1 MSLEALLNFGALAP
15 DEVALRLG
23 LAIVFGLALGV
34 DREMRDKPA
43 GLRTHAMV
51 SLAACSFALL
61 AIGFAHVLANGASG
75 AKGADP
81 VRALEAVATGVAF
94 LGGGAI
100 IQARG
105 DVRGI
110 TTGSGIWLAGAI
122 GLACGAGF
130 YFLALLTAVL
140 GIILLAVLRAFE
152 KHLLG
157 SQPDRSDKAAAH
169 GRRR

>member
-23 LAIVFGLALGV
+23 LAVVFGLALGI

-43 GLRTHAMV
+43 GLRTHAMI

-61 AIGFAHVLANGASG
+61 AIGFAHVLADGASG

-110 TTGSGIWLAGAI
+110 TTGSGIWLAGAV

-130 YFLALLTAVL
+130 YFLAGLTTVL
-140 GIILLAVLRAFE
+140 GIVLLAALGTIEKRLSEGKPERTERAASGA
-152 KHLLG
+152 K
-157 SQPDRSDKAAAH
+157 
-169 GRRR
+169 RR